1 MFEVPNLWPSLIFC
15 NVVNFYGEDLLA
27 FSPVL
32 KLEGHLLSGVCSYV
46 FTLFAATLG
55 IPTAFPP
62 FATLECT
69 MLWQVTHTL
78 GKT

>member
-1 MFEVPNLWPSLIFC
+1 MVT
-15 NVVNFYGEDLLA
+15 FYGEDLLA
-27 FSPVL
+27 LSPEL

-55 IPTAFPP
+55 ISTEFPP

-69 MLWQVTHTL
+69 ML
-78 GKT
+78 

>member
-1 MFEVPNLWPSLIFC
+1 MVT
-15 NVVNFYGEDLLA
+15 FYGEDLLA
-27 FSPVL
+27 SSPVL

-55 IPTAFPP
+55 ISTAFPP

-69 MLWQVTHTL
+69 ML
-78 GKT
+78 